1 MPPRTS
7 AFARRGT
14 ALTPQPSSDSA
25 CSWPSLQ
32 CHWIGHRRHATRCVF
47 FAPDQPSMCLCN
59 MRLKL
64 SDSCGRQAGGY
75 VAEGRVNGSLNLSR
89 ALGDMEYK
97 QASALGPEAQIVTAV
112 PEVRLSGPC
121 MMHGGTLPVAS
132 GLFACHVMDVTNARE
147 PGDLVRQAP
156 WLSGVRHNYWCVT

>member
-1 MPPRTS
+1 
-7 AFARRGT
+7 
-14 ALTPQPSSDSA
+14 
-25 CSWPSLQ
+25 
-32 CHWIGHRRHATRCVF
+32 
-47 FAPDQPSMCLCN
+47 

-64 SDSCGRQAGGY
+64 SDLRGRQAGGY

-121 MMHGGTLPVAS
+121 MMYGSTLPCAS
-132 GLFACHVMDVTNARE
+132 GMFACHVMDVANARE
-147 PGDLVRQAP
+147 PGDLMRQGP
-156 WLSGVRHNYWCVT
+156 CLSGIRRNH